1 MLRKRRNKRIALL
14 VAVLLVILS
23 ALCFRFFAGEEK
35 HNENWQDRISY
46 SGLFAVE
53 NRNNVSGLK
62 VDFINVG
69 QGDSALII
77 SDGKSMLVDTGN
89 REYYTILKNHIES
102 YGITRLDY
110 VIATHSHA
118 DHIGS
123 MDMIIRD
130 YEIGTFIMTEP
141 DENSVTDTEA
151 YKRMTDALEE
161 KGINVKYVKN
171 GDSFSLGDSEID
183 ILGPCRK
190 SENLNDMSIVFMLR
204 YGKNSFLFA
213 ADTEKDG
220 EEAILSTGAE
230 IKCNLL
236 KVAHNGS
243 DTSTSEE
250 FLKAADPDI
259 AVISVGAD
267 NSYGHPKNEIIE
279 RLLKNDITVYR
290 TDYDGTV
297 SFSVPSAESEIIGE

>member
-14 VAVLLVILS
+14 LAVLLVVLS

-35 HNENWQDRISY
+35 LSENWADKISY
-46 SGLFAVE
+46 SGIFSVR
-53 NRNNVSGLK
+53 NRGEVRGLK
-62 VDFINVG
+62 VDFINIG

-77 SDGKSMLVDTGN
+77 CGDKSMLVDTGN
-89 REYYTILKNHIES
+89 REYYSVVKRHIDS
-102 YGITRLDY
+102 YKITKLDY

-123 MDMIIRD
+123 MDMIIEN

-141 DENSVTDTEA
+141 DENFIPDTET
-151 YKRMTDALEE
+151 YEKMTEALDE
-161 KGINVKYVKN
+161 KNVNVRYVKT
-171 GDSFSLGDSEID
+171 GDSFSLGEAEID
-183 ILGPCRK
+183 ILGPCGNF
-190 SENLNDMSIVFMLR
+190 ENLNDMSIVFMLR
-204 YGKNSFLFA
+204 YGNNKFLFA
-213 ADTEKDG
+213 ADVEKEG
-220 EEAILSTGAE
+220 EEAILSSGADL
-230 IKCNLL
+230 KCNLL

-259 AVISVGAD
+259 AVISVGEN
-267 NSYGHPKNEIIE
+267 NSYGHPKKEIIK
-279 RLLKNDITVYR
+279 RLLENDVAVYR

-297 SFSVPSAESEIIGE
+297 SFSVSSEESEIIGE